1 VLAMARSTMSRSAKS
16 SCWLIEA
23 QALSVAVAPPG
34 DNFNER
40 RICRLL
46 DRRGYLTKSGAGA
59 PPLSATKYPER
70 SRRNDR
76 RRLETIGLVQTRAS
90 SWRAGDRGPTANCP
104 FVVSVR
110 SVAPQSQARHTMS
123 ALARSNCPLAAC
135 PIRIWSGVISEC
147 PDLLPSLGRPLQ
159 TVTTF
164 LEARGGDVARRRSA
178 ACAQP
183 TPAVPDWKQLDRP
196 QMSFA
201 EARIPGTLTFPAV
214 GTET

>member
-46 DRRGYLTKSGAGA
+46 DRREYLTESGAGA

-90 SWRAGDRGPTANCP
+90 SWRAGDRARPNCP
-104 FVVSVR
+104 FVVPVR
-110 SVAPQSQARHTMS
+110 SVAPQSQPGHTMS
-123 ALARSNCPLAAC
+123 ALASSSALLPAGRMPYSYLV
-135 PIRIWSGVISEC
+135 GVISEC
-147 PDLLPSLGRPLQ
+147 PHLLPSLGR
-159 TVTTF
+159 
-164 LEARGGDVARRRSA
+164 RS
-178 ACAQP
+178 
-183 TPAVPDWKQLDRP
+183 KR
-196 QMSFA
+196 
-201 EARIPGTLTFPAV
+201 
-214 GTET
+214 